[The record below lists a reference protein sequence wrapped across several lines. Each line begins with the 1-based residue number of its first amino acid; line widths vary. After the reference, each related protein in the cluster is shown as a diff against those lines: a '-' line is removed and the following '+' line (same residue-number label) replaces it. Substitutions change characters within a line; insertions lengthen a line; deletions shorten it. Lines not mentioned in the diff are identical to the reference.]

1 MRILRHS
8 ALMPSLRFR
17 VFVILILAVGFGS
30 GVTVGG
36 VATDMYCGVL
46 GPCIDAGTH
55 SGHHG
60 EAEEQA
66 TEHPDCASCPESE
79 STSCDSQKESSDAC
93 CSKDCPECFFC
104 HSGPLVLLGAAPAS
118 FSIPALATVLQQEE
132 HTLFLPS
139 PPIHQPPRFLK
150 YTQI

>member
-30 GVTVGG
+30 GVTVGS
-36 VATDMYCGVL
+36 VATDVYCGVL
-46 GPCIDAGTH
+46 GPCMDAGTH
-55 SGHHG
+55 SGHH
-60 EAEEQA
+60 ADADEQA
-66 TEHPDCASCPESE
+66 TEHPDCGSCPESE
-79 STSCDSQKESSDAC
+79 SAHCSGEEGSTEGC
-93 CSKDCPECFFC
+93 CSNDCPECFFC
-104 HSGPLVLLGAAPAS
+104 HSGPLVLLGSSQSSCLPPAV
-118 FSIPALATVLQQEE
+118 ATVTQQEE
-132 HTLFLPS
+132 HTLFLPA